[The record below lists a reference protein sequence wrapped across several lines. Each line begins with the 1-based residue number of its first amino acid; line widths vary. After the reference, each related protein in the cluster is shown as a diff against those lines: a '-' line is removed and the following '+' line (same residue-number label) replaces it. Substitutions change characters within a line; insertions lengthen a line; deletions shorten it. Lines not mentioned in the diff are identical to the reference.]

1 MARVR
6 INTTAISD
14 WPSFHAEFQRALG
27 FPGFYGENMNAW
39 IDCLS
44 YLREEEAAGM
54 ADVMLGREEILW
66 VELPDAERW
75 RLQVP
80 EIVAALWDCTAF
92 VNRRYVD
99 AGESPAIAL
108 VPVDR
113 EHSRTAT

>member
-54 ADVMLGREEILW
+54 ADVML
-66 VELPDAERW
+66 PDAERW

-80 EIVAALWDCTAF
+80 EIVAELWDCTAF

-108 VPVDR
+108 VPVDV